1 MEQPRIEFN
10 NLIQACMDQMHKHLK
25 ALQALQENED
35 ETKDDALIAV
45 CEEEKAKVIELDKQ
59 LKEAR
64 ERMLN

>member
-1 MEQPRIEFN
+1 
-10 NLIQACMDQMHKHLK
+10 MDQMHKHLK